1 VKADSLLVEAIID
14 ASEKVKESYDRAV
27 TAGHMDIAA
36 HIRRAQW
43 ELVAAVARMAK
54 MVVMSEEMAS

>member
-1 VKADSLLVEAIID
+1 
-14 ASEKVKESYDRAV
+14 VKESYDRAV
-27 TAGHMDIAA
+27 AAGHMDIAA

-54 MVVMSEEMAS
+54 MVVVSEETAS